1 MKSKRNLILIMALLI
16 AAGVIF
22 FIERPFERNGRV
34 AEGDLLVF
42 PDFEPWKVNKIYV
55 GSRNLMFE
63 NREGNWLLITESG
76 AYSAD
81 RNQIAA
87 LLQAIRE
94 LKRDNIASE
103 SRDKQ
108 SLFGLNA
115 TEGIEVIAY
124 DLEGQKIADF
134 WVGKKG
140 PDGLSAYVKR
150 ADTDEIVLQP
160 GNLRDHLD
168 KPLKLWRDRKVFPV
182 KADDV
187 VEITLQVQ
195 EETVVLNRD
204 TQGGWFLV
212 KPMARK
218 ADGGRIE
225 QMLTVLN
232 ELEAVDFAD
241 QLKPVDAGL
250 TTPTL
255 RLGVRLKD
263 RSTKMLLVGQAA
275 NEWGY
280 YAMTGEGQSV
290 IVLQNG
296 VLRVLFPEV
305 KELEASS
312 VDVPV
317 KEPKD

>member
-1 MKSKRNLILIMALLI
+1 MKAKRNLILLIALLI
-16 AAGVIF
+16 AGGLIF
-22 FIERPFERNGRV
+22 FIERPFDRKGGP

-55 GSRNLMFE
+55 GGRNLLFE
-63 NREGNWLLITESG
+63 NRDENWFLITKDG
-76 AYSAD
+76 AYPAD

-87 LLQAIRE
+87 LLQAVRE

-108 SLFGLNA
+108 SLFGVNA
-115 TEGIEVIAY
+115 TAGIEVIAY

-140 PDGLSAYVKR
+140 QDGLSAYVRR
-150 ADTDEIVLQP
+150 ADADEIILQP

-182 KADDV
+182 KVDDI
-187 VEITLQVQ
+187 VEITLQIQ

-204 TQGGWFLV
+204 TQGGWFIV
-212 KPMARK
+212 KPIARK
-218 ADGGRIE
+218 ADVGRIE

-232 ELEAVDFAD
+232 DLEAVDFAD
-241 QLKPVDAGL
+241 QLKPVEAGL
-250 TTPTL
+250 TTPPL

-263 RSTKMLLVGQAA
+263 RSTKMLLVGHPA

-296 VLRVLFPEV
+296 VLRVLFPDV
-305 KELEASS
+305 KDLEASA
-312 VDVPV
+312 VDVPA
-317 KEPKD
+317 KAPTE

>member
-1 MKSKRNLILIMALLI
+1 MKAKRNLILVIALLI
-16 AAGVIF
+16 AGGVIF
-22 FIERPFERNGRV
+22 FIERPFEQNGEI

-42 PDFEPWKVNKIYV
+42 PDFEPWKVNKIYI
-55 GSRNLMFE
+55 GSRNLVFE
-63 NREGNWLLITESG
+63 NRDGSWFLITEAG
-76 AYSAD
+76 AYPAD

-108 SLFGLNA
+108 SLFGVKA
-115 TEGIEVIAY
+115 TEGTEVIAF
-124 DLEGQKIADF
+124 DLEGQKICDF

-140 PDGLSAYVKR
+140 PDGLSAYVRR
-150 ADTDEIVLQP
+150 ADTDEIILQP

-187 VEITLQVQ
+187 VEIALQVK
-195 EETVVLNRD
+195 EEMVVLNRD
-204 TQGGWFLV
+204 TQGGWFIV
-212 KPMARK
+212 KPIARK
-218 ADGGRIE
+218 ADAGRID
-225 QMLTVLN
+225 QMLTILN

-241 QLKPVDAGL
+241 QLNPAEAGL
-250 TTPTL
+250 TTPSL
-255 RLGVRLKD
+255 RLGIRLKD
-263 RSTKMLLVGQAA
+263 RSTKMLLVGQVA

-290 IVLQNG
+290 IILQTG
-296 VLRVLFPEV
+296 VLRILFPEV
-305 KELEASS
+305 KDLEAPT

-317 KEPKD
+317 KVPME